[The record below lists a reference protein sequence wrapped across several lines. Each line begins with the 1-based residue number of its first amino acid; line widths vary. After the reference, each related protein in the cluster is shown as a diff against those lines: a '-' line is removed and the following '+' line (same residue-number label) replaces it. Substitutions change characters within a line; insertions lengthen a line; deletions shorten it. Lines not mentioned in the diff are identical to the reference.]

1 MRDSTPREKVLKKI
15 RKALI
20 HKSSPKSLS
29 VDFEKPI
36 FPPIDNDLAM
46 AFAERLLDISGS
58 FAYCEN
64 MLDFAEN
71 LVLLVQK
78 QKSQHIFC
86 FEPGIQKLFNEV
98 EFPYLNN
105 PQQLGHVE
113 IGVTGCEALVAA
125 TGSVFVSSAQQMG
138 RSMTVFPPV
147 HVVVAFTSQLVPD
160 LKSAFQLIKNKYNG
174 KLPSMLS
181 AITGPS
187 RTADIEKTL
196 VLGAHGP
203 KELYVF
209 LVQDN

>member
-1 MRDSTPREKVLKKI
+1 
-15 RKALI
+15 
-20 HKSSPKSLS
+20 
-29 VDFEKPI
+29 
-36 FPPIDNDLAM
+36 
-46 AFAERLLDISGS
+46 
-58 FAYCEN
+58 
-64 MLDFAEN
+64 
-71 LVLLVQK
+71 
-78 QKSQHIFC
+78 
-86 FEPGIQKLFNEV
+86 
-98 EFPYLNN
+98 
-105 PQQLGHVE
+105 
-113 IGVTGCEALVAA
+113 
-125 TGSVFVSSAQQMG
+125 MG